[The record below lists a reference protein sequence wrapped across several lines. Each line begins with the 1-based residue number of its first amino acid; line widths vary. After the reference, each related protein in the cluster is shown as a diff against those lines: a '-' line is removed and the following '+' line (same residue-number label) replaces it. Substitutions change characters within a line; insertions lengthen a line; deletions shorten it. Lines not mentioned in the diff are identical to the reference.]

1 MTDAPSTRLRA
12 TDPDDTQRRPAP
24 DERRPSGDEVPGWAG
39 RVMTVLRFVTQLVAI
54 NLLMLA
60 GTAAGLVVAGFAPAL
75 HAGGMLLARLV
86 DGDPSDHL
94 WRDFWSGWAGSWR
107 RTVLL
112 GLPIVAAAL
121 VLLLDAQVL
130 RVMDGPAAAALRTGG
145 VVVTLWVVVVTAYL
159 PAVTRRYDEPWSP
172 TWRFL
177 VLSPAIGPLVAVAML
192 VTCAVVVVVLIYLPV
207 LGPLLGLSVPVLA
220 TGLLADGRLDR
231 LDATASGAR

>member
-1 MTDAPSTRLRA
+1 MTDSARPRTA
-12 TDPDDTQRRPAP
+12 DPDDTRSRRPL

-60 GTAAGLVVAGFAPAL
+60 GTVAGLVVAGFAPAL
-75 HAGGMLLARLV
+75 HAGGLLLARLV

-94 WRDFWSGWAGSWR
+94 WRDFWGAWTGAWR

-112 GLPIVAAAL
+112 GLPVVAAAL

-145 VVVTLWVVVVTAYL
+145 VVVALWVLVVTAYL
-159 PAVTRRYDEPWSP
+159 PAVTRRYDEPWAP

-192 VTCAVVVVVLIYLPV
+192 VTCAVVAVVLIYLPV

-231 LDATASGAR
+231 LDGTSAR